1 MKTCQSD
8 HFSRSASIHG
18 SLSDPLLRT
27 YECVRSVSRP
37 ATRARA
43 CASVAQASSLFSLS
57 FLGIAIGTT
66 SSRGTRHIALTY
78 FSTSSVAASVGG
90 SVKAHKMT
98 DPANTK
104 RKHTGE
110 HDVTVEKRKKGEDT
124 KTAVSKG
131 DPTKGSDDKT
141 DDGTKR
147 YDAPPSSLGRAAA
160 EGIALVN
167 ALKNA
172 GADHDLQLP
181 RIVFA
186 GKQSAGK
193 SSLVEAVTG
202 IVLPR
207 AHGTCT
213 KCPIE
218 VTTERVEQDDSDFW
232 ECEVSLRIMFREDGV
247 RHIIPILHVC
257 SNVALSFYFKSCPN
271 LIYLFVDVLFPHRLF
286 YRKSWSLR
294 KISRFGR

>member
-1 MKTCQSD
+1 MDLCQI
-8 HFSRSASIHG
+8 RYYVRTNAYGLSAGRLH
-18 SLSDPLLRT
+18 
-27 YECVRSVSRP
+27 
-37 ATRARA
+37 ARA
-43 CASVAQASSLFSLS
+43 HAQASRKRPHY

-124 KTAVSKG
+124 ETAVSKG

-218 VTTERVEQDDSDFW
+218 VTTERVEHDDSDFW

-247 RHIIPILHVC
+247 RHIIPILC

-294 KISRFGR
+294 TISRFGR